1 MVELLVYYLIA
12 VNLGGFVAFGL
23 DKEFAE
29 TGSWRISETTL
40 LAFAFLGGWLGV
52 LAGRKVFRHKTR
64 KQGFGRV
71 LVRVF
76 AAQMVLV
83 VMLGLFIWNLST
95 TPGNILFESE
105 EETAARLAI
114 ERSVTYEGCNEV
126 RAQGKAPL
134 YRGQPGYGE
143 HMDGDGDGI
152 ACEPYR

>member
-1 MVELLVYYLIA
+1 
-12 VNLGGFVAFGL
+12 
-23 DKEFAE
+23 
-29 TGSWRISETTL
+29 
-40 LAFAFLGGWLGV
+40 
-52 LAGRKVFRHKTR
+52 
-64 KQGFGRV
+64 
-71 LVRVF
+71 
-76 AAQMVLV
+76 MVLV